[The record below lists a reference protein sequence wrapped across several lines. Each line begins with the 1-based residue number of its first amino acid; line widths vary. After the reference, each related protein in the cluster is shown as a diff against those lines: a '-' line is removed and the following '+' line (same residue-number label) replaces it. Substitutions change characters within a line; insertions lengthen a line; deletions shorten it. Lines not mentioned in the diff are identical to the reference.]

1 MFPLFRHEFQHLR
14 KNLNYCYFRLKHQ
27 AKAKTLFCC
36 DTFIINNFARVEA
49 GCCAPFLFW
58 LEEIRLTHID
68 CSWESLTFCK
78 NCESVVKT
86 GHVVFSL
93 NLICEKR
100 FVACEGSHGVVFVH
114 GKGSSAAVNLVKD
127 SVDDAGS
134 TSSESGE
141 VFVLYLVSRAAYL
154 L

>member
-1 MFPLFRHEFQHLR
+1 
-14 KNLNYCYFRLKHQ
+14 
-27 AKAKTLFCC
+27 
-36 DTFIINNFARVEA
+36 
-49 GCCAPFLFW
+49 
-58 LEEIRLTHID
+58 LEGLLLTHID

-86 GHVVFSL
+86 SNVVFRL
-93 NLICEKR
+93 NLIGEKR
-100 FVACEGSHGVVFVH
+100 FMALEGSHGVVFVH
-114 GKGSSAAVNLVKD
+114 GKGSSAGVNLVKD

-141 VFVLYLVSRAAYL
+141 VFVLYSVSRAAYL